1 MNLQVE
7 YEFCYWTFYSGI
19 ALTIPGVCTLLFSVI
34 ILATVAIKSNTYVR
48 KELEDSQ
55 EGKMEDFD
63 VDKD

>member
-1 MNLQVE
+1 M
-7 YEFCYWTFYSGI
+7 
-19 ALTIPGVCTLLFSVI
+19 I

-63 VDKD
+63 VDKDWNKWVEEGTKNQWINKYLDREAL